1 MADNRNQAY
10 IVAILDDMF
19 FASKLREAAK
29 ASGVDIE
36 FIKEPDGIVEVLK
49 SKAPSVVIIDL
60 NSKKIDAIQ
69 LIRDMKENEV
79 LKGVHTI
86 GYLPHVEK
94 GLMKDALDA
103 GYDIVLPRSRFS
115 AHVREMFADFSRSK
129 NGASKTNQ

>member
-10 IVAILDDMF
+10 IVAVLDDMF
-19 FASKLREAAK
+19 FASKIREAAK
-29 ASGVDIE
+29 ALGVDIE
-36 FIKEPDGIVEVLK
+36 FIKEPDGIVEVL
-49 SKAPSVVIIDL
+49 SLKAPSVVIIDL
-60 NSKKIDAIQ
+60 NSKKIDTIQ
-69 LIRDMKENEV
+69 LIRDMKENEF

-115 AHVREMFADFSRSK
+115 HELGDILAGITAA
-129 NGASKTNQ
+129 GG

>member
-1 MADNRNQAY
+1 
-10 IVAILDDMF
+10 MF
-19 FASKLREAAK
+19 FASKIREAAK

-36 FIKEPDGIVEVLK
+36 FIKEPDGIVEALS

-60 NSKKIDAIQ
+60 NSKKIDTIQ
-69 LIRDMKENEV
+69 LIRDMKENEI

-94 GLMKDALDA
+94 GLMKEALDA

-115 AHVREMFADFSRSK
+115 LELGDILA
-129 NGASKTNQ
+129 GITASGGGSPLTQ

>member
-19 FASKLREAAK
+19 FASKIREAAK
-29 ASGVDIE
+29 GSGVDIE
-36 FIKEPDGIVEVLK
+36 FIKEPDGIVEILS

-60 NSKKIDAIQ
+60 NSKKIDTIK
-69 LIRDMKENEV
+69 LIRDMKENEF

-94 GLMKDALDA
+94 DLKKEAYDA
-103 GYDIVLPRSRFS
+103 GYDMVLPRSWFS
-115 AHVREMFADFSRSK
+115 AHVGEMFADFSRSK
-129 NGASKTNQ
+129 NRASKTNQ

>member
-1 MADNRNQAY
+1 MADNRDQAY

-36 FIKEPDGIVEVLK
+36 FIKEPDGIVEILS
-49 SKAPSVVIIDL
+49 SKTPLVVIIDL
-60 NSKKIDAIQ
+60 NSKKIDTIQ
-69 LIRDMKENEV
+69 LIRDMKENEF

-94 GLMKDALDA
+94 GLMKEALDA

-115 AHVREMFADFSRSK
+115 LELGDILA
-129 NGASKTNQ
+129 GITASGGGSPLTQ

>member
-1 MADNRNQAY
+1 MADNRDQAY

-36 FIKEPDGIVEVLK
+36 FIKEPDGIVEILS
-49 SKAPSVVIIDL
+49 SKTPSVVIIDL
-60 NSKKIDAIQ
+60 NSKKIDTIQ

-94 GLMKDALDA
+94 GLMKEALDA

-115 AHVREMFADFSRSK
+115 LELGDIFA
-129 NGASKTNQ
+129 GITASGGGSPLTQ

>member
-1 MADNRNQAY
+1 MADNRDQAY

-36 FIKEPDGIVEVLK
+36 FIKEPDGIVEILS
-49 SKAPSVVIIDL
+49 SKTPSVVIIDL
-60 NSKKIDAIQ
+60 NSKKIDTIQ

-94 GLMKDALDA
+94 GLMKEALDA

-115 AHVREMFADFSRSK
+115 LELGDILA
-129 NGASKTNQ
+129 GITASGGGSPLTQ